1 LELFELLGLLLGIF
15 FEKLLEL
22 FELLGLG
29 DGGRDGDGG
38 REVVVELLFE
48 FGIFFEKTLFE
59 SLGFE
64 LGRPPSCL

>member
-1 LELFELLGLLLGIF
+1 MELFELLGLLLGIF

-22 FELLGLG
+22 LVLLGLG

-38 REVVVELLFE
+38 REAVAELLFE

-64 LGRPPSCL
+64 TLGLRF